1 MNQYKV
7 KLRGE
12 QPMIVVGNIILFDK
26 ALPLNRKDITHYFN
40 VDDVISIIDISNEK
54 ISDSPPYQK

>member
-40 VDDVISIIDISNEK
+40 ADDVVCIIDISNEK
-54 ISDSPPYQK
+54 ISDIPPCQK